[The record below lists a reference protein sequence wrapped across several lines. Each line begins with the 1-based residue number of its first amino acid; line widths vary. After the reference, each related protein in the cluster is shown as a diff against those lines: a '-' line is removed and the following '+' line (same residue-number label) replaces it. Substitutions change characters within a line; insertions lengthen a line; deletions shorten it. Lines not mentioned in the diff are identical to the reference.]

1 MMWILLAYLFAVVPV
16 FSASDAFFAP
26 NKAPLELS
34 LTVTR
39 QNLDSQIFHQ
49 HKKRSVANSGVELN
63 LIGSQ
68 TFYHAEV
75 RFGSAGNI
83 VTLMVD
89 TGSTSTWVVSKD
101 VKCYGHSGLALDS
114 VLSRREDPKEA
125 NDLAGIE
132 NVGPL
137 NHISENGQQN
147 SLPAM
152 VEVDQ
157 KQCTGHG
164 FFDSKSSTTFEEIRG
179 VSPYNVQFQDS
190 TFASGVWARDTISF
204 GDVKLHK
211 APFAL
216 VGKTDNT
223 IGILGLGSD
232 NLKHIYDKGTNFPPD
247 YKGFPHLLKEQ
258 GLIERAVFSLHLDH
272 DSESGS
278 VLFGAVD
285 HARYS
290 GNLQTV
296 PLANYYSNYS
306 DTPLFYDIMLDSISI
321 ESAKMPLSGGTMDKD
336 THIPVKRVALLDSG
350 STLCAFSLDVLT
362 PIAEVLHGEWHEEVQ
377 LYAIDFE
384 KVRGKLVVF
393 RISSIEITIPV
404 SRLLV
409 KINGAHYLGI
419 MLVEHDRFVLGEE
432 FLRHAYVVFDAEE
445 NKVSMAQAR
454 ASSET
459 QIEYVLSEIP
469 RAVSATTLSLSTD
482 HALTPETTTK
492 IPETSEMAR
501 KVHFKDKID
510 IIGVSN
516 GIWDDDLESKL
527 VSDKNVPGIE
537 DSYAP
542 KTASSTTDDHQ
553 DRGMDL
559 VINHSSASPAAPFD
573 KSLSKDTAK
582 MNKQSLGLYRFKHL
596 ARFWEHAES
605 KHNNSSENNTTLSH
619 IPTDPDLSEGITIED
634 INQVL
639 RELEFEA
646 SEENMIANLKPPAH
660 SEDLGENQIELESF
674 ENFLD
679 QELLKDSKKLNRTRK
694 DTSKVLGY
702 GFYLGKFDDAN
713 TPNKSESTFSS
724 GSGARQDRVLPES
737 DSSHK
742 LGASEA
748 KEKQKVSANS
758 QIDVPLKSASQKNK
772 TGTMTTLLNPKAFE
786 NGTSHYF
793 NVTTLLVD
801 DSSPSKKCPF
811 GQTESPAAPQIHTE
825 NLHTES
831 PKNSSLFRTPFL
843 PMPTTST
850 AMRTES
856 KTGPSSQTLVE
867 LPRSFA
873 TFSAFGSFVM
883 QRNTTLY
890 QQSFSS
896 EKETN
901 DCQNGTCIE
910 NYNSLADEMVGDAGN
925 KTSANGP
932 YQSGECE
939 KSSCYKVHNND
950 DQGGKSSKTPY
961 LARKEPPTVDSGF
974 FSVRAS
980 NESNC
985 SSSCAVC
992 VSNDCSV
999 LGTGGKT
1006 MNKNGSETTE
1016 HRVLAQSF
1024 VSVSAT
1030 FEIDEEYGISEV
1042 QSSEAVTFEG
1052 SAIKSARSAPF
1063 FVMLILFGLLLP

>member
-39 QNLDSQIFHQ
+39 QNLDSQTLHQ

-83 VTLMVD
+83 VMLMVD

-125 NDLAGIE
+125 NDSAGIE
-132 NVGPL
+132 NVDPL
-137 NHISENGQQN
+137 NHISENDPQN
-147 SLPAM
+147 PLPAM
-152 VEVDQ
+152 AEVDQ

-164 FFDSKSSTTFEEIRG
+164 FFDSKSSTTFEEIPG

-232 NLKHIYDKGTNFPPD
+232 NSKHIYDEGTNFPPD

-272 DSESGS
+272 DSDSGS

-285 HARYS
+285 HAKYS

-321 ESAKMPLSGGTMDKD
+321 ESAKMHLSGGTMDKE
-336 THIPVKRVALLDSG
+336 TQIPVKRVALLDSG
-350 STLCAFSLDVLT
+350 STLCAFSSDVLA
-362 PIAEVLHGEWHEEVQ
+362 PIAEVLHGEWHEKVQ

-384 KVRGKLVVF
+384 KIRANWLIF
-393 RISSIEITIPV
+393 RISRIEITIPV

-459 QIEYVLSEIP
+459 QIEYVLSDIP
-469 RAVSATTLSLSTD
+469 RAVSATTLSSSTD
-482 HALTPETTTK
+482 NVLTPETTTK
-492 IPETSEMAR
+492 SPKTSELTR
-501 KVHFKDKID
+501 KVHFKDEVD

-516 GIWDDDLESKL
+516 GIWDDELDSKL
-527 VSDKNVPGIE
+527 VSDKKGPGIE
-537 DSYAP
+537 DTYAP
-542 KTASSTTDDHQ
+542 TTASFITDDHQ
-553 DRGMDL
+553 AGGMDL
-559 VINHSSASPAAPFD
+559 VINHSSAPPAAPFD
-573 KSLSKDTAK
+573 KYSSKDSAK
-582 MNKQSLGLYRFKHL
+582 MDEQSLGSYRFKHL
-596 ARFWEHAES
+596 AHFWEHAES
-605 KHNNSSENNTTLSH
+605 KQNNSSENNTTSSH
-619 IPTDPDLSEGITIED
+619 IPTDPDSSEGITIED

-639 RELEFEA
+639 RELDFEA

-674 ENFLD
+674 QNVLD

-694 DTSKVLGY
+694 DTSKALEYDLYSGE
-702 GFYLGKFDDAN
+702 FDDEN
-713 TPNKSESTFSS
+713 TPNESESTFSS

-742 LGASEA
+742 SSASEA
-748 KEKQKVSANS
+748 KKMHKVSANPK
-758 QIDVPLKSASQKNK
+758 IDVPSKYASQKKHFGNMS
-772 TGTMTTLLNPKAFE
+772 TSLNPKAFE
-786 NGTSHYF
+786 KGTSHYP
-793 NVTTLLVD
+793 NVTTLSVE
-801 DSSPSKKCPF
+801 DSSPSKECSF
-811 GQTESPAAPQIHTE
+811 GSTKVSAAPQSHTG
-825 NLHTES
+825 NLHAES
-831 PKNSSLFRTPFL
+831 PKNSSLFGTPFL

-873 TFSAFGSFVM
+873 TFSALGSFVM
-883 QRNTTLY
+883 QRNTTFY

-896 EKETN
+896 EKETY
-901 DCQNGTCIE
+901 DCQNGTRVE
-910 NYNSLADEMVGDAGN
+910 NYNSLANEMVGDAGN
-925 KTSANGP
+925 NTSANGS

-939 KSSCYKVHNND
+939 KTPYHKVHNND
-950 DQGGKSSKTPY
+950 DQGAKSSKPSY
-961 LARKEPPTVDSGF
+961 LAGKEPPTVDSGF
-974 FSVRAS
+974 FSMGTS
-980 NESNC
+980 NASNC
-985 SSSCAVC
+985 SCSCSVC

-1006 MNKNGSETTE
+1006 KDKNGSETTE

-1024 VSVSAT
+1024 VSGSAT

-1042 QSSEAVTFEG
+1042 QSSETITFRGIALKNE
-1052 SAIKSARSAPF
+1052 RSAPF
-1063 FVMLILFGLLLP
+1063 FVMLIFFGLLSP

>member
-1 MMWILLAYLFAVVPV
+1 
-16 FSASDAFFAP
+16 
-26 NKAPLELS
+26 
-34 LTVTR
+34 
-39 QNLDSQIFHQ
+39 
-49 HKKRSVANSGVELN
+49 
-63 LIGSQ
+63 
-68 TFYHAEV
+68 
-75 RFGSAGNI
+75 
-83 VTLMVD
+83 MVD

-132 NVGPL
+132 NVDPL
-137 NHISENGQQN
+137 NHISENDQQN
-147 SLPAM
+147 PLPVMA
-152 VEVDQ
+152 EVDQ

-164 FFDSKSSTTFEEIRG
+164 FFDSKFSTTFEEIPG

-204 GDVKLHK
+204 GDVKLHN

-321 ESAKMPLSGGTMDKD
+321 ESAKMHLSGGTMDKD
-336 THIPVKRVALLDSG
+336 TRIPVKRVALLDSG

-362 PIAEVLHGEWHEEVQ
+362 PIAELLHGEWHEKVQ

-384 KVRGKLVVF
+384 KIRGKLVIF

-459 QIEYVLSEIP
+459 QIEYVLSDIP

-482 HALTPETTTK
+482 NALTPETTTK
-492 IPETSEMAR
+492 SPETSEMAR
-501 KVHFKDKID
+501 KVHFKDEVD

-516 GIWDDDLESKL
+516 GIWDDDLDSKL
-527 VSDKNVPGIE
+527 VSDKKFPGI
-537 DSYAP
+537 DDTSVP

-553 DRGMDL
+553 AGGMDL
-559 VINHSSASPAAPFD
+559 VINHSSAPPEAPSD
-573 KSLSKDTAK
+573 KFLSKDFAK
-582 MNKQSLGLYRFKHL
+582 MDEQSLGLYRFKHL
-596 ARFWEHAES
+596 AHFWEHAES
-605 KHNNSSENNTTLSH
+605 KQNNSSENNTTLSH
-619 IPTDPDLSEGITIED
+619 ISADPDLSEGITIED

-639 RELEFEA
+639 RELDFEA

-674 ENFLD
+674 QNVLD

-694 DTSKVLGY
+694 DTSKVLEY
-702 GFYLGKFDDAN
+702 DLDLEEFDDEN
-713 TPNKSESTFSS
+713 TPNESESTFSM
-724 GSGARQDRVLPES
+724 GAGARQDRVLPES

-748 KEKQKVSANS
+748 KEMHKVSANL
-758 QIDVPLKSASQKNK
+758 QIDVPLKNASQKNNS
-772 TGTMTTLLNPKAFE
+772 GTITTLFNPKAFE
-786 NGTSHYF
+786 NGTSHYP

-801 DSSPSKKCPF
+801 DSSPSEECSF
-811 GQTESPAAPQIHTE
+811 GLTKISAAPQIHTGD
-825 NLHTES
+825 LHTES
-831 PKNSSLFRTPFL
+831 PKDSNLFRTPLL

-867 LPRSFA
+867 LPISFA
-873 TFSAFGSFVM
+873 TLSAFGSFVM
-883 QRNTTLY
+883 QRHTTFY
-890 QQSFSS
+890 QQSFPS
-896 EKETN
+896 EQETDN
-901 DCQNGTCIE
+901 CQNGTRVE
-910 NYNSLADEMVGDAGN
+910 NYYSLTNEMVGDAGN
-925 KTSANGP
+925 KMSANRS

-939 KSSCYKVHNND
+939 KTSCYKVHNND
-950 DQGGKSSKTPY
+950 YRGRKSSKPSY
-961 LARKEPPTVDSGF
+961 LARKEPPAVDSGY
-974 FSVRAS
+974 FSMGTS
-980 NESNC
+980 NASNC
-985 SSSCAVC
+985 SCSCSVC

-999 LGTGGKT
+999 LGPGGKT
-1006 MNKNGSETTE
+1006 MTKNGSEATE

-1024 VSVSAT
+1024 VSGSAT

-1042 QSSEAVTFEG
+1042 QSSETITFRG
-1052 SAIKSARSAPF
+1052 SALKNERSAPF
-1063 FVMLILFGLLLP
+1063 FVMLILFGVLLP

>member
-1 MMWILLAYLFAVVPV
+1 MWILLAYLFAVVPV
-16 FSASDAFFAP
+16 FSASNAFFAP
-26 NKAPLELS
+26 KKAPLELS

-39 QNLDSQIFHQ
+39 QNLDCQIFHQ

-125 NDLAGIE
+125 NDSAGIE
-132 NVGPL
+132 NVDPL
-137 NHISENGQQN
+137 NHISENGPQN
-147 SLPAM
+147 PLPAM
-152 VEVDQ
+152 AEVDQ

-164 FFDSKSSTTFEEIRG
+164 IFDSKSSGTFEEIPG

-204 GDVKLHK
+204 GDVKLHN

-232 NLKHIYDKGTNFPPD
+232 NSKHIYDKGTNFPPD

-258 GLIERAVFSLHLDH
+258 GLIERAVFSLYLDH

-278 VLFGAVD
+278 VLFGAVN

-290 GNLQTV
+290 GKLQTV

-336 THIPVKRVALLDSG
+336 TQIPVKRVALLDSG
-350 STLCAFSLDVLT
+350 STLCAFSSDVLT
-362 PIAEVLHGEWHEEVQ
+362 PIVESLHGEWHEKVQ

-384 KVRGKLVVF
+384 KIRGKSVIF

-454 ASSET
+454 ESSET
-459 QIEYVLSEIP
+459 QIEYVLSDIP
-469 RAVSATTLSLSTD
+469 RAVSATTLSSSTD

-492 IPETSEMAR
+492 SPETSEMAR

-516 GIWDDDLESKL
+516 GIWDDDSDSKL
-527 VSDKNVPGIE
+527 VSDTKVPGIE

-542 KTASSTTDDHQ
+542 TTASFTTDDHQ
-553 DRGMDL
+553 ERGMDL
-559 VINHSSASPAAPFD
+559 VINHSLAPPGAPFD
-573 KSLSKDTAK
+573 KHSFKDSAK
-582 MNKQSLGLYRFKHL
+582 MDEQSLGSYRFKHL
-596 ARFWEHAES
+596 AHFWEHAGS
-605 KHNNSSENNTTLSH
+605 KQNNSSENNTTSSH
-619 IPTDPDLSEGITIED
+619 ISTDPDSSEGITIED

-660 SEDLGENQIELESF
+660 SEDLDENQNESESF
-674 ENFLD
+674 QNFLD

-694 DTSKVLGY
+694 DTSKVLEYDLYSGE
-702 GFYLGKFDDAN
+702 FDDAN
-713 TPNKSESTFSS
+713 TPNEFKNTFSS
-724 GSGARQDRVLPES
+724 GSGARQDIVLPES

-742 LGASEA
+742 SSASEA
-748 KEKQKVSANS
+748 KEMHKVSANL
-758 QIDVPLKSASQKNK
+758 QIDVPLKNASQKNNS
-772 TGTMTTLLNPKAFE
+772 GTVTTLFNPKAFE
-786 NGTSHYF
+786 NGTSQYS
-793 NVTTLLVD
+793 NVTTLSVE
-801 DSSPSKKCPF
+801 DSSPSKECSF
-811 GQTESPAAPQIHTE
+811 GSAKVSAAPQSHTG
-825 NLHTES
+825 NLHAES
-831 PKNSSLFRTPFL
+831 PKNSSLFGTPFL

-856 KTGPSSQTLVE
+856 KTGPSSQTLVD

-873 TFSAFGSFVM
+873 TFSAFGSFVI
-883 QRNTTLY
+883 QRNTTFY
-890 QQSFSS
+890 QQSISY
-896 EKETN
+896 EKEAY
-901 DCQNGTCIE
+901 DCQNGTRIE
-910 NYNSLADEMVGDAGN
+910 NYNSLASEMVGDAGN
-925 KTSANGP
+925 KTSANGS

-961 LARKEPPTVDSGF
+961 LARKEPPTIDSGYL
-974 FSVRAS
+974 SAGAS
-980 NESNC
+980 NASNC
-985 SSSCAVC
+985 SCSCSVC
-992 VSNDCSV
+992 VLNDCSV
-999 LGTGGKT
+999 LGAGGKT

-1024 VSVSAT
+1024 VSGSAT
-1030 FEIDEEYGISEV
+1030 FEIDEEYEIGEV

-1063 FVMLILFGLLLP
+1063 FVMLILFGLLSP

>member
-1 MMWILLAYLFAVVPV
+1 
-16 FSASDAFFAP
+16 
-26 NKAPLELS
+26 
-34 LTVTR
+34 
-39 QNLDSQIFHQ
+39 
-49 HKKRSVANSGVELN
+49 
-63 LIGSQ
+63 
-68 TFYHAEV
+68 
-75 RFGSAGNI
+75 
-83 VTLMVD
+83 MVD

-114 VLSRREDPKEA
+114 VLSRREDLKEA
-125 NDLAGIE
+125 NDMAGNE
-132 NVGPL
+132 NVDPL
-137 NHISENGQQN
+137 NHISENGPQN
-147 SLPAM
+147 PLPAM
-152 VEVDQ
+152 AEVDQ

-164 FFDSKSSTTFEEIRG
+164 FFDSKSSTTFEQIPG

-204 GDVKLHK
+204 GDVKLHN

-232 NLKHIYDKGTNFPPD
+232 NSKHIYDKGTNFPPD

-258 GLIERAVFSLHLDH
+258 GLIERAVFSLYLDH

-321 ESAKMPLSGGTMDKD
+321 ESAKMPLSGGTNDKD

-350 STLCAFSLDVLT
+350 STLCAFSSDVLT
-362 PIAEVLHGEWHEEVQ
+362 PIAEVLHGEWHEKLQ

-384 KVRGKLVVF
+384 KIRGKSVIF

-404 SRLLV
+404 SKLLV

-459 QIEYVLSEIP
+459 QIECVLSDIP
-469 RAVSATTLSLSTD
+469 RAVSATTLSSSTD
-482 HALTPETTTK
+482 IALTPETTTK
-492 IPETSEMAR
+492 SPETSEMAR
-501 KVHFKDKID
+501 KVHFKDEVD
-510 IIGVSN
+510 IIGVLN
-516 GIWDDDLESKL
+516 GVWDDELDSKL
-527 VSDKNVPGIE
+527 VSDSKVPGI
-537 DSYAP
+537 DDTHAP
-542 KTASSTTDDHQ
+542 TTASSTTDDHQ
-553 DRGMDL
+553 AGGMDL
-559 VINHSSASPAAPFD
+559 VINHSSASPGASFD
-573 KSLSKDTAK
+573 KHLSKDSAK
-582 MNKQSLGLYRFKHL
+582 MDEESLGSYRFKHL
-596 ARFWEHAES
+596 AHFWEHAES
-605 KHNNSSENNTTLSH
+605 KQNNSSENNTTSSH
-619 IPTDPDLSEGITIED
+619 ISTDPDSNEGITIED

-639 RELEFEA
+639 RELDLEA
-646 SEENMIANLKPPAH
+646 SEENMIGDSSSPAH
-660 SEDLGENQIELESF
+660 SEDLGENQNELESF
-674 ENFLD
+674 QNVLD
-679 QELLKDSKKLNRTRK
+679 QELLKNPKKLNRTRK

-702 GFYLGKFDDAN
+702 GFYSGKFDDAN

-724 GSGARQDRVLPES
+724 GSGARQDIVLSES

-742 LGASEA
+742 SSASEA
-748 KEKQKVSANS
+748 KEMHKVSANS
-758 QIDVPLKSASQKNK
+758 QIDVPLKNALRKNNS
-772 TGTMTTLLNPKAFE
+772 GTITTLFNPKAFE
-786 NGTSHYF
+786 NGTSHYPT
-793 NVTTLLVD
+793 VTTLSVD
-801 DSSPSKKCPF
+801 DSSPSEECSF
-811 GQTESPAAPQIHTE
+811 GLTKISAAPQIHTGD
-825 NLHTES
+825 LHTES
-831 PKNSSLFRTPFL
+831 PKNSSFSRTPFL
-843 PMPTTST
+843 PMPTTSA
-850 AMRTES
+850 AMRTKS
-856 KTGPSSQTLVE
+856 KTGPSSQTLGE

-873 TFSAFGSFVM
+873 TFSAFGSFVI
-883 QRNTTLY
+883 QRNTTFY
-890 QQSFSS
+890 QQSLSS
-896 EKETN
+896 GKETD
-901 DCQNGTCIE
+901 DCQNVTRVE
-910 NYNSLADEMVGDAGN
+910 NYFSLTSEMVGDAGN
-925 KTSANGP
+925 KTSANGS

-939 KSSCYKVHNND
+939 EISYHKIHNND
-950 DQGGKSSKTPY
+950 DQGDKSSKTPY
-961 LARKEPPTVDSGF
+961 LARKEPSAVDSGYV
-974 FSVRAS
+974 SAGAS
-980 NESNC
+980 NASNC
-985 SSSCAVC
+985 SSSCSVC
-992 VSNDCSV
+992 VLNDCSV

-1024 VSVSAT
+1024 GSGSAT

-1042 QSSEAVTFEG
+1042 QSSETITFEG

-1063 FVMLILFGLLLP
+1063 FVLFILFGVLSP

>member
-1 MMWILLAYLFAVVPV
+1 
-16 FSASDAFFAP
+16 
-26 NKAPLELS
+26 
-34 LTVTR
+34 
-39 QNLDSQIFHQ
+39 
-49 HKKRSVANSGVELN
+49 
-63 LIGSQ
+63 
-68 TFYHAEV
+68 
-75 RFGSAGNI
+75 
-83 VTLMVD
+83 MVD

-114 VLSRREDPKEA
+114 VLSRRDDLKEA
-125 NDLAGIE
+125 NDMAGNE
-132 NVGPL
+132 NVDPL
-137 NHISENGQQN
+137 NHIDGNGQQIP
-147 SLPAM
+147 LPAM
-152 VEVDQ
+152 AEVDQ

-164 FFDSKSSTTFEEIRG
+164 FFDSKSSTTFEEIPG

-204 GDVKLHK
+204 GDVKLHN

-232 NLKHIYDKGTNFPPD
+232 NSKHIYDEGKNFPPD

-258 GLIERAVFSLHLDH
+258 GLIERAVFSLYLDH

-290 GNLQTV
+290 GSLQTV

-321 ESAKMPLSGGTMDKD
+321 ESAKMHIFGGTMDKD
-336 THIPVKRVALLDSG
+336 THVPVKRVALLDSG
-350 STLCAFSLDVLT
+350 STLCAFSSDVLT
-362 PIAEVLHGEWHEEVQ
+362 PIAEVLHGEWHEGVQ

-384 KVRGKLVVF
+384 KIRGKSVVF

-409 KINGAHYLGI
+409 KINRAHYLGI
-419 MLVEHDRFVLGEE
+419 MLVEHDRFVLGAE

-454 ASSET
+454 ESSET

-469 RAVSATTLSLSTD
+469 RAVSATTLSSSTD
-482 HALTPETTTK
+482 IALTPETTTK
-492 IPETSEMAR
+492 SPETSEMAR
-501 KVHFKDKID
+501 KVHFKDEVD

-516 GIWDDDLESKL
+516 GIWDDDLDSKV
-527 VSDKNVPGIE
+527 VSDKKVPKI
-537 DSYAP
+537 DDTHAP

-553 DRGMDL
+553 NRGMDL
-559 VINHSSASPAAPFD
+559 VINHSSAPPGAPFD
-573 KSLSKDTAK
+573 KYSSKDFAN
-582 MNKQSLGLYRFKHL
+582 MDEQSLGSYGFKHL
-596 ARFWEHAES
+596 ADFWEHAES
-605 KHNNSSENNTTLSH
+605 KQNNSSENNTTSSH
-619 IPTDPDLSEGITIED
+619 IPTDPDSREGITIED

-646 SEENMIANLKPPAH
+646 SEDNMIANPKPPAR
-660 SEDLGENQIELESF
+660 SEALDENQNELESF
-674 ENFLD
+674 QNFLD
-679 QELLKDSKKLNRTRK
+679 QELLKDSKNLNRTRK
-694 DTSKVLGY
+694 DTSKVLEHD
-702 GFYLGKFDDAN
+702 LDLKEFDDEK
-713 TPNKSESTFSS
+713 TPNESESTFSS
-724 GSGARQDRVLPES
+724 GSGARQDIVLSES

-742 LGASEA
+742 SSASEA
-748 KEKQKVSANS
+748 KEMHKVSANS
-758 QIDVPLKSASQKNK
+758 QMVVPLKKVSQKNK
-772 TGTMTTLLNPKAFE
+772 SGNMTTSLNSKAFK
-786 NGTSHYF
+786 NSTGDCF
-793 NVTTLLVD
+793 NVTTLSID
-801 DSSPSKKCPF
+801 DSSPSKECPF
-811 GQTESPAAPQIHTE
+811 GLTKISAAPQIHTE

-831 PKNSSLFRTPFL
+831 PKDSSLFRTPFL

-873 TFSAFGSFVM
+873 TFSALGSFVM
-883 QRNTTLY
+883 QRNTTFY
-890 QQSFSS
+890 QQSFTS
-896 EKETN
+896 EKKTY
-901 DCQNGTCIE
+901 DCQNITRIK
-910 NYNSLADEMVGDAGN
+910 NHNSSASEMVGEAGN
-925 KTSANGP
+925 KTSANGSC
-932 YQSGECE
+932 QSGECE
-939 KSSCYKVHNND
+939 KSSCYRVHNND
-950 DQGGKSSKTPY
+950 DRGGKSSESPS
-961 LARKEPPTVDSGF
+961 LAHKEPPAVDSGY

-980 NESNC
+980 NASIC
-985 SSSCAVC
+985 SCSWAVC

-1006 MNKNGSETTE
+1006 GNKNGSETTE

-1024 VSVSAT
+1024 ASASAT
-1030 FEIDEEYGISEV
+1030 FIPDEEIGIIEVHLSETITV
-1042 QSSEAVTFEG
+1042 EG
-1052 SAIKSARSAPF
+1052 SATKKAKRAPF
-1063 FVMLILFGLLLP
+1063 FVIAILFGLLSS

>member
-1 MMWILLAYLFAVVPV
+1 MWMLLAYLFAVVPV
-16 FSASDAFFAP
+16 FSASNAFFAP
-26 NKAPLELS
+26 KKAPLELS
-34 LTVTR
+34 LAVTR

-49 HKKRSVANSGVELN
+49 HKKRLVANSGVELN

-75 RFGSAGNI
+75 RFGSGGNI

-114 VLSRREDPKEA
+114 VLSRREDIKEA
-125 NDLAGIE
+125 NDSAGIE
-132 NVGPL
+132 NVDPL
-137 NHISENGQQN
+137 NHIDGNDQQIP
-147 SLPAM
+147 LPAM
-152 VEVDQ
+152 AEVDQ

-164 FFDSKSSTTFEEIRG
+164 FFDSKSSATFEEIPG

-204 GDVKLHK
+204 GDVKLHN

-232 NLKHIYDKGTNFPPD
+232 NSKHIYDKGTNFPPD

-258 GLIERAVFSLHLDH
+258 GLIERAVFSLYLDH

-278 VLFGAVD
+278 VLFGAVN

-321 ESAKMPLSGGTMDKD
+321 ESAKMHLSGGTMDKD

-350 STLCAFSLDVLT
+350 STLCAFSSDVLT
-362 PIAEVLHGEWHEEVQ
+362 PIAEVLHGEWHEQVQ

-384 KVRGKLVVF
+384 KVRGKSVIF

-445 NKVSMAQAR
+445 NNVSMAQAR

-459 QIEYVLSEIP
+459 QIECVLSDIP
-469 RAVSATTLSLSTD
+469 RAVSATTLSSGTD
-482 HALTPETTTK
+482 NALTPETTTK
-492 IPETSEMAR
+492 SPETSEMAR
-501 KVHFKDKID
+501 KVHFKDEVD

-516 GIWDDDLESKL
+516 GIWDDDLDFKL
-527 VSDKNVPGIE
+527 VSDKKVPGI
-537 DSYAP
+537 DDTHAP
-542 KTASSTTDDHQ
+542 TTASFITDDHQ
-553 DRGMDL
+553 AGGMDL

-573 KSLSKDTAK
+573 KYSSKDYAK
-582 MNKQSLGLYRFKHL
+582 MDEQSLGSYRFKHL
-596 ARFWEHAES
+596 AHFWEHAEP
-605 KHNNSSENNTTLSH
+605 KRNNSPENNNTSSH
-619 IPTDPDLSEGITIED
+619 IPTDPNSSEGITIED

-639 RELEFEA
+639 RELDSEA
-646 SEENMIANLKPPAH
+646 SEENMIGDSSSPAH
-660 SEDLGENQIELESF
+660 SEALGENQNELESLQT
-674 ENFLD
+674 FLD
-679 QELLKDSKKLNRTRK
+679 QELHKDSRKLNRTRK
-694 DTSKVLGY
+694 DTSKALEY
-702 GFYLGKFDDAN
+702 DFYSAEFDDAN
-713 TPNKSESTFSS
+713 TPNVSESTFSS
-724 GSGARQDRVLPES
+724 GSGARQDIVLPES

-742 LGASEA
+742 SSASEA
-748 KEKQKVSANS
+748 KEKQKVSANPK
-758 QIDVPLKSASQKNK
+758 IDVPLKNASQKNK
-772 TGTMTTLLNPKAFE
+772 PGTMTTSLNPKAFE
-786 NGTSHYF
+786 KGTSHYP
-793 NVTTLLVD
+793 NVTTLSVD
-801 DSSPSKKCPF
+801 DSSPSKECSF
-811 GQTESPAAPQIHTE
+811 GLTKISAAPQIHTGD
-825 NLHTES
+825 LHTES
-831 PKNSSLFRTPFL
+831 PKNSSFSRTPFL

-873 TFSAFGSFVM
+873 TFSAFGSFGM
-883 QRNTTLY
+883 QRNTTFY
-890 QQSFSS
+890 QQSLSS
-896 EKETN
+896 GKETDN
-901 DCQNGTCIE
+901 CQNGTCIE
-910 NYNSLADEMVGDAGN
+910 NYNYLANEMGGDAGN
-925 KTSANGP
+925 KTSANGS

-950 DQGGKSSKTPY
+950 DQGDKRSKNPS

-974 FSVRAS
+974 FSMGTS

-1024 VSVSAT
+1024 VSGPAT
-1030 FEIDEEYGISEV
+1030 FEIDEEYEISEV
-1042 QSSEAVTFEG
+1042 QSSETITFRG
-1052 SAIKSARSAPF
+1052 SAIKNARSAPF
-1063 FVMLILFGLLLP
+1063 FVLFILFGVLSP

>member
-1 MMWILLAYLFAVVPV
+1 
-16 FSASDAFFAP
+16 
-26 NKAPLELS
+26 
-34 LTVTR
+34 
-39 QNLDSQIFHQ
+39 
-49 HKKRSVANSGVELN
+49 
-63 LIGSQ
+63 
-68 TFYHAEV
+68 
-75 RFGSAGNI
+75 
-83 VTLMVD
+83 MVD

-125 NDLAGIE
+125 NDSAGIE
-132 NVGPL
+132 NFGNS
-137 NHISENGQQN
+137 NHIDGNGPQIP
-147 SLPAM
+147 LPAM
-152 VEVDQ
+152 AEVDQ

-164 FFDSKSSTTFEEIRG
+164 FFDSKSSATFEEISG

-204 GDVKLHK
+204 GDVKLHN

-232 NLKHIYDKGTNFPPD
+232 NSKHIYDKGTNFPPD

-278 VLFGAVD
+278 VLFGAID

-290 GNLQTV
+290 GSLQTV

-321 ESAKMPLSGGTMDKD
+321 ESAKMHISGGTMDKD

-350 STLCAFSLDVLT
+350 STLCAFSSDVLT
-362 PIAEVLHGEWHEEVQ
+362 PIAESLHGEWHEKVQ

-384 KVRGKLVVF
+384 KIRGKSLSF

-454 ASSET
+454 ASSEP
-459 QIEYVLSEIP
+459 QIECVLSDIP
-469 RAVSATTLSLSTD
+469 RAVSATTLSSSTD
-482 HALTPETTTK
+482 IALTPETTTK
-492 IPETSEMAR
+492 SPETSEMAR
-501 KVHFKDKID
+501 KVHFKDEVD

-516 GIWDDDLESKL
+516 GIWDDDLDFKL
-527 VSDKNVPGIE
+527 VSDKKVPGI
-537 DSYAP
+537 DDYYAP
-542 KTASSTTDDHQ
+542 TTASFITDDHQ
-553 DRGMDL
+553 AGGMDL
-559 VINHSSASPAAPFD
+559 VINHSSAPPAASFD
-573 KSLSKDTAK
+573 KHSFKDSAK
-582 MNKQSLGLYRFKHL
+582 MDEQSLGSYRFKHL
-596 ARFWEHAES
+596 AHFWEHAES
-605 KHNNSSENNTTLSH
+605 KHNTSSENNNTSSH
-619 IPTDPDLSEGITIED
+619 IPTDPDSSEGITIED

-639 RELEFEA
+639 RELDFEA
-646 SEENMIANLKPPAH
+646 SEENMIGDSSSPAH
-660 SEDLGENQIELESF
+660 SEDLGGNQNELESF
-674 ENFLD
+674 QNVLD

-702 GFYLGKFDDAN
+702 GFYSGEFDDAN
-713 TPNKSESTFSS
+713 TPNESENTFSS
-724 GSGARQDRVLPES
+724 GSGARQDIVLPES

-748 KEKQKVSANS
+748 KEMHKVSANS
-758 QIDVPLKSASQKNK
+758 QIDVPLKNASQRNK
-772 TGTMTTLLNPKAFE
+772 SGTMTTLFNPKAFK
-786 NGTSHYF
+786 NGTSHYP
-793 NVTTLLVD
+793 NVTTLSVE
-801 DSSPSKKCPF
+801 DSGPAKKCSF
-811 GQTESPAAPQIHTE
+811 GLTKISAAPQIHTGD
-825 NLHTES
+825 LHTES
-831 PKNSSLFRTPFL
+831 PKNSSFYRGTPFL
-843 PMPTTST
+843 PMPTAST

-856 KTGPSSQTLVE
+856 KTGPSSQTLGE

-873 TFSAFGSFVM
+873 TFSAFGSFVI
-883 QRNTTLY
+883 QRNTTFY
-890 QQSFSS
+890 QQSLSS
-896 EKETN
+896 GKETD
-901 DCQNGTCIE
+901 DCQNVTRVE
-910 NYNSLADEMVGDAGN
+910 NYYSLTSEMVGDAGN
-925 KTSANGP
+925 KTSANGS

-939 KSSCYKVHNND
+939 EISYHKVHNND
-950 DQGGKSSKTPY
+950 DRGGKSSKPSY
-961 LARKEPPTVDSGF
+961 LARKEPPAVDSGY
-974 FSVRAS
+974 FSAGAS
-980 NESNC
+980 NASNC
-985 SSSCAVC
+985 SCSCAVC

-1006 MNKNGSETTE
+1006 KNKNGSEATE

-1024 VSVSAT
+1024 VSASAT

-1042 QSSEAVTFEG
+1042 QSSETITFRG
-1052 SAIKSARSAPF
+1052 SAIKNARNTPF
-1063 FVMLILFGLLLP
+1063 FVLFILFGLLSP